1 MALTD
6 KLTAIANAIR
16 AKTGGTD
23 TLTLDEMALEIGN
36 IGGSD
41 ENALIDGSITEYS
54 NETVENVRSYAISQC
69 RQLTKLVIPA
79 VKTTSLHSVSNCT
92 ALTSVEAPSLETI
105 GAYAFYNDTAL
116 PYIDLPSVTFIG
128 ASGFAACAAL
138 TTVIIQSVAV
148 CTLENTSAFGSTPI
162 ANGTGYVYVPDNL
175 VESYKAATNW
185 VTYAAQIKG
194 LSELPEEVTTNV

>member
-23 TLTLDEMALEIGN
+23 TLTLDEMALEISN
-36 IGGSD
+36 IGGGAD
-41 ENALIDGSITEYS
+41 NALIDGSITEYS
-54 NETVENVRSYAISQC
+54 NETAENIKDYAFSFC
-69 RQLTKLVIPA
+69 RKLTKLSLPA
-79 VKTTSLHSVSNCT
+79 AKTTSLHSISNCT

-116 PYIDLPSVTFIG
+116 PYIDLPSVTSISV
-128 ASGFAACAAL
+128 SGFAVCAAL
-138 TTVIIQSVAV
+138 ATVIIRAGTV
-148 CTLENTSAFGSTPI
+148 CTLENANAFGSTPI

-185 VTYAAQIKG
+185 ATYAARIKG
-194 LSELPEEVTTNV
+194 LSELPAEVTTE